1 VKGFD
6 DELEEVE
13 HIEESIGLQ
22 AERLFTGRSE
32 SKEGHKK
39 SWQK

>member
-6 DELEEVE
+6 DELEKVN
-13 HIEESIGLQ
+13 ISKESIGLQ

-32 SKEGHKK
+32 RKEGNEK
-39 SWQK
+39 